1 MAGKM
6 PIKPFKLPSRMDQNA
21 ATSLWKNLES
31 SIDEIY
37 QKKNSDL
44 SFETLYR
51 FLFPFPFLFPFRIT
65 SYVLHAGMVTI

>member
-6 PIKPFKLPSRMDQNA
+6 PIKPFKLPSHMDKTT
-21 ATSLWKNLES
+21 ATTLWNGLELA
-31 SIDEIY
+31 IDEVY

-51 FLFPFPFLFPFRIT
+51 
-65 SYVLHAGMVTI
+65 